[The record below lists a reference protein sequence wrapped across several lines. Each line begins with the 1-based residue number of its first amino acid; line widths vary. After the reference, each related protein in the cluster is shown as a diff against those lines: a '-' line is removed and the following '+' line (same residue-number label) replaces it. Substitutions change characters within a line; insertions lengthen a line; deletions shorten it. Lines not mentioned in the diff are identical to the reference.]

1 MRPASVRYAFTD
13 IGTSKTHAQIFDSD
27 AMNAT
32 SNEMCAQRWE
42 RMRESLPKLK
52 IFYGVSVN
60 LTNSRRHRANAGLP
74 RSFHTLPLREKC
86 IRYPAR
92 DNDVG
97 IFA

>member
-52 IFYGVSVN
+52 IFYGASVN
-60 LTNSRRHRANAGLP
+60 LTNSWRHRQRWIAAFFSCASAARKMHPLIP
-74 RSFHTLPLREKC
+74 R
-86 IRYPAR
+86 
-92 DNDVG
+92 
-97 IFA
+97 